1 MWAFPG
7 ERGIY
12 NFFLPGSVQFGW
24 MSCCSLSWWG
34 HQWDISPL
42 GSWFSWNQKKFLRAL
57 LSYHIWLSLVKGSNL
72 AGDRKANSSN
82 ETEQRHKP
90 VSSKKRRLNIIFL
103 FKSKFSSGVVN
114 SQGIF
119 FASLEGMTGGNS
131 CKQHQQKAY
140 VQIHTGRTCSSGN
153 TQCYL
158 AGYRRELESSLNPQK
173 QRSCSLGTLLTGQG
187 HGSERRKQLN
197 KAAAGEGFLW
207 VWSRRAVTTW
217 QPAGCMHHNTG
228 SAGLAACS
236 RPLWPQTAGT
246 APFLYRV

>member
-119 FASLEGMTGGNS
+119 FCFLGRHAWRQLLQAAPTKGVCTNTHRQDMQLRQHAVLLSWLQKRAGKFIKSTEAAIMFTGDTADRTRSWVWTEKATEQSSSRRRFSLGL
-131 CKQHQQKAY
+131 
-140 VQIHTGRTCSSGN
+140 VQ
-153 TQCYL
+153 
-158 AGYRRELESSLNPQK
+158 ESSHNM
-173 QRSCSLGTLLTGQG
+173 
-187 HGSERRKQLN
+187 
-197 KAAAGEGFLW
+197 AA
-207 VWSRRAVTTW
+207 SR
-217 QPAGCMHHNTG
+217 MH
-228 SAGLAACS
+228 
-236 RPLWPQTAGT
+236 
-246 APFLYRV
+246 AP